1 MNFGK
6 VLGVVVS
13 TQKDPSLKGVKLYV
27 LEPQDE
33 NRKKIGEP
41 IIAADTVGSNEGDL
55 VIWVSSR
62 EASLAL
68 DEPFAPVDA
77 AIVGIVDAFHVEAQK

>member
-13 TQKDPSLKGVKLYV
+13 TQKDHSLNGVKLYV

-33 NRKKIGEP
+33 KRKKIGEP
-41 IIAADTVGSNEGDL
+41 IIAVDTIGSGEGDQ

-77 AIVGIVDAFHVEAQK
+77 AIVGIVDSFYIEAEK